1 MRSGFAYLEHMK
13 AITVTIENLN
23 NGNIRATGRHNG
35 RTVSWKDGIAANA
48 KALLAEVMAET
59 CGAHR
64 VGNGYDL
71 TYINLN
77 DAAKAAMA

>member
-1 MRSGFAYLEHMK
+1 MK
-13 AITVTIENLN
+13 SIAVTIENLS

-35 RTVSWKDGIAANA
+35 RTVSRKDGIAANA
-48 KALLAEVMAET
+48 KVLLAEVMAET

-64 VGNGYDL
+64 VGNGYYL
-71 TYINLN
+71 TYISLN

>member
-1 MRSGFAYLEHMK
+1 MK
-13 AITVTIENLN
+13 AFTVTIENLS

-35 RTVSWKDGIAANA
+35 RTVAWKDGIAASA
-48 KALLAEVMAET
+48 KSLLAEIMAET

-64 VGNGYDL
+64 VGDGYDL
-71 TYINLN
+71 TYIGLN

>member
-1 MRSGFAYLEHMK
+1 MLSGMK
-13 AITVTIENLN
+13 SISVTIETLL

-35 RTVSWKDGIAANA
+35 STVAWKDGSTTDA
-48 KALLAEVMAET
+48 KSLLAEIMAKT

-71 TYINLN
+71 TYIELN
-77 DAAKAAMA
+77 AAAKAAMA